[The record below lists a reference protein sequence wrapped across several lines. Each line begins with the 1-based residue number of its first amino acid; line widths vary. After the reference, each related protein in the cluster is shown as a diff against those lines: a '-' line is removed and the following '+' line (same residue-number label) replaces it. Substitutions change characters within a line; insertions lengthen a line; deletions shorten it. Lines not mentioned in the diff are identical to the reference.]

1 MKKYFL
7 IEKTE
12 MIAITS
18 RKSARGAGRRS
29 ASAYNHDTII
39 IPARK
44 SRMQDQLPP
53 TPAASGGHSHLSA
66 RVLALANLGLV
77 VVDTDQ
83 RIVMWNQ
90 WMASHSGQ
98 SAHRVMDKDLFD
110 VFPELRG
117 QRLEQAVHS
126 AMQSNLPQQLAPSL
140 NRSPFPLYPAG
151 TWGGERLEQAVSV
164 TPFSEGKQRYCL
176 IEVRDT
182 STTVGRERQLRGQAE
197 ALRAQS
203 YIDGLTGIANR
214 RHFDVALDRELR
226 RAQRNNGQM
235 SLLLMDIDSF
245 KAYNDHF
252 GHQQGDA
259 CLIQVAEA
267 FAATLQRP
275 ADLAA
280 RYGGEEF
287 AAVLPDTGS
296 EQAAQV
302 AETIRARIAALGL
315 AHSPAAAR
323 AHVTM
328 SIGVATFDKDRL
340 CEPAAMLAAAD
351 QCLYAAKH
359 AGRDCVIIHRPEENA
374 A

>member
-1 MKKYFL
+1 
-7 IEKTE
+7 
-12 MIAITS
+12 
-18 RKSARGAGRRS
+18 
-29 ASAYNHDTII
+29 
-39 IPARK
+39 
-44 SRMQDQLPP
+44 MQDQFPAS
-53 TPAASGGHSHLSA
+53 PAATQPAAPGLPHLSA
-66 RVLALANLGLV
+66 RVLALANLGLMV
-77 VVDTDQ
+77 LDTSQ
-83 RIVMWNQ
+83 RVVMWNQ
-90 WMASHSGQ
+90 WMASRSGL
-98 SAHRVMDKDLFD
+98 SAHRVMGNDLFG

-126 AMQSNLPQQLAPSL
+126 AMQSNLPQQLSPSL
-140 NRSPFPLYPAG
+140 NRSPFPLYAPG
-151 TWGGERLEQAVSV
+151 TWGGERVEQAVSV
-164 TPFSEGKQRYCL
+164 TPFSEGKERYCL
-176 IEVRDT
+176 VEVGDI

-259 CLIQVAEA
+259 CLIHVAET

-287 AAVLPDTGS
+287 AAVLPDTGA
-296 EQAAQV
+296 EQAALV
-302 AETIRARIAALGL
+302 AESIRARIADLGIT
-315 AHSPAAAR
+315 HSPAASR
-323 AHVTM
+323 PHVTM

-340 CEPAAMLAAAD
+340 FEAETMLAAAD
-351 QCLYAAKH
+351 SCLYAAKH
-359 AGRDCVIIHRPEENA
+359 AGRDCVIVHRPEENA